1 MNALR
6 LPLLLLALLVICA
19 AFDKFSVSKDKN
31 VRANL
36 KHPISR
42 RVLRYERSVAYEDF
56 PTPGEMAPKYV
67 PIMDFAKVRPEIP
80 SKTKHNSEFADSEY
94 QPDLDF

>member
-1 MNALR
+1 MR
-6 LPLLLLALLVICA
+6 LPIVLLALFVIAA
-19 AFDKFSVSKDKN
+19 AFDKAFLSKDKN
-31 VRANL
+31 IRANL

-56 PTPGEMAPKYV
+56 PSPAEMAPKYV
-67 PIMDFAKVRPEIP
+67 PIMDFAKVVPEIP
-80 SKTKHNSEFADSEY
+80 SKTKHISGYADSEY